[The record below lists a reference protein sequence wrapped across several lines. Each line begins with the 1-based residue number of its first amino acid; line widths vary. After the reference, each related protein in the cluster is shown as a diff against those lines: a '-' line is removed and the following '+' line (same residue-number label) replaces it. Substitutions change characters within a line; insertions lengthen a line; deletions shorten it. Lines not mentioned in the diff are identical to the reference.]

1 MKELYKFFKDNGRV
15 VDITDYDPA
24 ILDIYSREVYR
35 MISESETGWEDMLPE
50 ATTAMI
56 KEKNMFKKLESLKEE

>member
-15 VDITDYDPA
+15 VDITDYDPE

-35 MISESETGWEDMLPE
+35 MISEGEPGWESMLPE

-56 KEKNMFKKLESLKEE
+56 KEKNMFQKLDSHKEQ